1 MQNPLHRIVAYRCN
15 PADSL
20 MAYRCCF
27 LVSVDGLS
35 VQKPFFRSITALLI
49 RRFHALYT
57 ATIRHFF
64 ADSGLSVHPMMDY
77 RCNRL

>member
-1 MQNPLHRIVAYRCN
+1 MKNPLHRIVAYRCN

-57 ATIRHFF
+57 ATIRHFSRIV
-64 ADSGLSVHPMMDY
+64 AY
-77 RCNRL
+77 RCIQ